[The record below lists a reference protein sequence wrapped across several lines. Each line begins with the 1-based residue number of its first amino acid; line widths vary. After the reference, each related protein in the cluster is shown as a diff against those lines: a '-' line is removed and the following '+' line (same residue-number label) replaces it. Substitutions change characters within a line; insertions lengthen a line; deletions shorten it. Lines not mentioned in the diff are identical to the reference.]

1 MPEQIKKKPILDGSL
16 DPHALQFSAN
26 PADYPLKVTLLPAR
40 TQCLC
45 CGGTAGSRNVI
56 TPVSLGTSAAV
67 KVVGEGLVETL
78 AEANRGRPVHDGKER
93 LLVFSDSRQ
102 DAAHQARFII
112 FASRYDRMRGRL
124 LKLLVTERV
133 LTLRRAVEMLADQA
147 VAHRDNPHIPEETD
161 WIPDEADSGS
171 RRGKKPLFWTKL
183 PSMQA
188 IGEP

>member
-1 MPEQIKKKPILDGSL
+1 MTMRTDRRPTGRKRRAKMPEQIKKKPILDGSL
-16 DPHALQFSAN
+16 DPQALQFSVN

-78 AEANRGRPVHDGKER
+78 AEANRGRVGHDGKER

-112 FASRYDRMRGRL
+112 FASRYDRMRGRAA
-124 LKLLVTERV
+124 E
-133 LTLRRAVEMLADQA
+133 
-147 VAHRDNPHIPEETD
+147 NPSD
-161 WIPDEADSGS
+161 GAGVDAAAG
-171 RRGKKPLFWTKL
+171 RGDAGRPGGQ
-183 PSMQA
+183 P
-188 IGEP
+188 P